1 LILEDRAGG
10 ESAWFLLSLRS
21 VEKAMDKTGTAA
33 TDNRFRIVA
42 LIVAVTFFMENLDGT
57 AIATAL
63 PQIARSFA
71 VTPTDVSIGMTA
83 YLVTLAVF
91 IPISGWIADR
101 FGART
106 VFSIAIAI
114 FTLASVGCG
123 FANNLAG
130 FISAR
135 VVQGIGGAMMVPVG
149 RLVVLRSTPKSSL
162 VHAIATIVWPGLI
175 ATVIGPPVGGFIAN
189 FTSWRWIFLI
199 NIPIGIVAICL
210 VYRFVKNFRS
220 DERRPLD
227 LPGFLLSAA
236 ALSCL
241 MYGVDLLG
249 RENSDWMTAGWVLL
263 LSTIF
268 GGLTL
273 YWERKCKFPLI
284 NLSLLKIRTFATT
297 LIAGNISC
305 ISISAAPLLLP
316 LMFQS
321 GFGLSPFTSGLLVLV
336 YAAGNLLM
344 KTSTTWVLRKFGF
357 RSVLIV
363 NTPLIAFFAIGL
375 GLLSANTPAMITLVF
390 LLGAGL
396 VRSMQFTSLNT
407 LAFSEVPPSQMS
419 AASMMH
425 GTAQQLGFGMGIALG
440 AVALHLAAFFRGY
453 HGVYAITDFRVAF
466 TLSAI
471 FGLAAFPAY
480 WRLLPADGAEVSR
493 GPASKVSESATS
505 SILEDDNPIGERSAG

>member
-1 LILEDRAGG
+1 MDR
-10 ESAWFLLSLRS
+10 
-21 VEKAMDKTGTAA
+21 TATPA
-33 TDNRFRIVA
+33 TDDRFRLVA

-71 VTPTDVSIGMTA
+71 VRPTDVSIGMTA

-106 VFSIAIAI
+106 IFSTAIAI

-123 FANNLAG
+123 LANNLAE
-130 FISAR
+130 FILAR
-135 VVQGIGGAMMVPVG
+135 VIQGIGGAMMVPVG

-199 NIPIGIVAICL
+199 NIPIGIIAICL
-210 VYRFVKNFRS
+210 VYRFVRNFRS
-220 DERRPLD
+220 EERRPLD
-227 LPGFLLSAA
+227 LPGFILSAT

-249 RENSDWMTAGWVLL
+249 QENSNWLVAAWVLA
-263 LSTIF
+263 LSVLF
-268 GGLTL
+268 GGFTI
-273 YWERKCKFPLI
+273 YWERKTRFPLI
-284 NLSLLKIRTFATT
+284 DLSLLRIRTFATC
-297 LIAGNISC
+297 LLAGNISC

-321 GFGLSPFTSGLLVLV
+321 GFGLSPFASGLLVLV
-336 YAAGNLLM
+336 YAMGNLLM
-344 KTSTTWVLRKFGF
+344 KTSTTWVLKKFGF
-357 RSVLIV
+357 RSVLII

-375 GLLSANTPAMITLVF
+375 GMLSVSTPIVITLVF

-407 LAFSEVPPSQMS
+407 LAFSEVPPADMS
-419 AASMMH
+419 AASMMQS
-425 GTAQQLGFGMGIALG
+425 TLQQLGFGMGIAFG
-440 AVALHLAAFFRGY
+440 AVALHLVAFFRGN
-453 HGVYAITDFRVAF
+453 HGLYAIPDFRIAF
-466 TLSAI
+466 ALSAI
-471 FGLAAFPAY
+471 FGLAAWPVY
-480 WRLLPADGAEVSR
+480 CRLLPSDGLEVSR
-493 GPASKVSESATS
+493 GSQQKVSESATS
-505 SILEDDNPIGERSAG
+505 SILEEGA